1 MESQTA
7 VFGTTLSASGY
18 RCMVPAMSGP
28 LHSTRACVVALLAL
42 VLVLGVSGFLGAIH
56 SAHHLPGPAE
66 SHQHDAPDKSCP
78 VAAAALHLSATMV
91 EEAPTPGA
99 LSPVARLVL
108 PGTPDCPRSDRREPA
123 SGRAPPSLR
132 SLSS

>member
-28 LHSTRACVVALLAL
+28 LHSTRVCVVALLAL
-42 VLVLGVSGFLGAIH
+42 ALVLGVNGFMGAIH
-56 SAHHLPGPAE
+56 SAHHLPAPTE
-66 SHQHDAPDKSCP
+66 SHEHDAPDKSCP
-78 VAAAALHLSATMV
+78 VAAAVVHLSAIMV
-91 EEAPTPGA
+91 EAAPIPGV

-108 PGTPDCPRSDRREPA
+108 PGTPDCRRSARREPA

-132 SLSS
+132 SLPG